1 MKKYLCGLAVLAA
14 LSAPVS
20 AEELYV
26 RNRAFGDAYFVG
38 GTTYVPAGT
47 FLKALDVA
55 WTDNGASV
63 LLGSGE
69 SPDSAFDSEAITLTN
84 GEKSL
89 DLSGMLRGGKLYVPA
104 KSLANFVGYTVI
116 ANPETG
122 VIDVVKS
129 REYTSADA
137 AAEKEVAAAGK
148 AAKEAR
154 KADREARQAKEK
166 AYADAKAEAEAKAKG
181 ETAEGE
187 TDEGEEGD
195 AKTDGKTDSK
205 TDAKSDGKADA
216 KTDGKTTETKPA
228 ETAAVTKPAEEKPKE
243 APKANLVVLSTDP
256 SPNYYTG
263 ECTFRAVIQ
272 NQGFAPAEGLSAAFT
287 VTGPDGRDWV
297 KKTVYRGPL
306 PVDGK
311 WEITETYKH
320 PQASA
325 MPRGNFTINVVPKY
339 TSAVVPETK

>member
-14 LSAPVS
+14 LSAPIS

-26 RNRAFGDAYFVG
+26 RNHAFGDAYFVG

-55 WTDNGASV
+55 WTDNGASI

-84 GEKSL
+84 GEKTL

-116 ANPETG
+116 ANPDTG

-137 AAEKEVAAAGK
+137 AAEKEVAAAEQ
-148 AAKEAR
+148 AAKDAR

-187 TDEGEEGD
+187 TAEGEEGD
-195 AKTDGKTDSK
+195 AEADGK
-205 TDAKSDGKADA
+205 TDAKSGDKTDVKTDA
-216 KTDGKTTETKPA
+216 KTPEAKPA
-228 ETAAVTKPAEEKPKE
+228 ETAAATKPTEEKPKE
-243 APKANLVVLSTDP
+243 APTANLVVLSTDP
-256 SPNYYTG
+256 SSNYYTG

-297 KKTVYRGPL
+297 KKTLYRGPL

-339 TSAVVPETK
+339 TSAAVPETK